1 MGEDHLVAV
10 APNGDVSV
18 VRFGVFELD
27 PRAGELRKRGARLA
41 LQEQP
46 LALLLALLER
56 PGEVVTR
63 AELRQRLWPSGTF
76 VDFDHSLATS
86 INKIRSVLG
95 DSATSPR
102 FVETVARRGYRFI
115 GGVQAAAPEATSPA
129 PHEAVIDSLAVL
141 PFENAGDDTAAEYLS
156 DGLTD
161 SIIMSLSPLRTVR
174 VMARTT
180 VFRYKGRSDPLAV
193 GRELQVR
200 AVLVGQVV
208 QRAGRLRIT
217 VELVDVANG
226 WQLWGAQ
233 YECEP
238 ADLSTVEG
246 AVATDVC
253 RALRVKLSRAQQTR
267 LELRRSGDPA
277 AHWSYLKGRYEAT
290 KMTAD
295 GLERGIAHFRD
306 AVRLDPGHASAHA
319 ALAAAYNLL
328 GFFGISP
335 PAEIFHQARRAALAA
350 LALDD
355 GLAGAHAVMAS
366 VLKVCDWNW
375 AGAEREYR
383 RALEINPS
391 DANAHHW
398 YADFLS
404 ALGRSDEAL
413 HQIHLAQENDP
424 LSLRINVELA
434 WNSYIARDYARS
446 IEYARRTLDMEA
458 ACSAAH
464 LTLGLAFEQSGRFA
478 EAVTACRSAYR
489 RSGRNPAAAAALGH
503 ALASGGE
510 RNEALALLG
519 ELRARAERGYVSPYC
534 VALLHA
540 GLDDAASALGCLRR
554 ALEAHDFWLVWVARD
569 PRLDGLRGDPGF
581 EDILVRIGLRACEP
595 PPGDGGENV
604 GADIRVAADAAAE
617 PPPHSVAH
625 VVHQL
630 ELGDDGPHQQHR
642 DRAGCVDAQRLTDPA
657 QAAQRRIRSAHHP

>member
-1 MGEDHLVAV
+1 MAV
-10 APNGDVSV
+10 PNGDVSV
-18 VRFGVFELD
+18 VRFGVFEVD
-27 PRAGELRKRGARLA
+27 PRAGELRKRGARLR

-95 DSATSPR
+95 DSASSPR
-102 FVETVARRGYRFI
+102 FVETIARRGYRFI
-115 GGVQAAAPEATSPA
+115 GGVQTAPVEATSAA
-129 PHEAVIDSLAVL
+129 PGDAVIDSLAVL
-141 PFENAGDDTAAEYLS
+141 PFENAGHDPAAEYLS

-161 SIIMSLSPLRTVR
+161 SIIMSLLPIPTVR
-174 VMARTT
+174 VMAHTT
-180 VFRYKGRSDPLAV
+180 VFRYKRRDTDPLAV

-200 AVLVGQVV
+200 AVLVGRLV
-208 QRAGRLRIT
+208 QRGGRLLIT

-233 YECEP
+233 YDCEP
-238 ADLSTVEG
+238 ADLSAVEG

-267 LELRRSGDPA
+267 LGLQRSGDPA
-277 AHWSYLKGRYEAT
+277 AHWSYLKGRYEAN

-295 GLERGIAHFRD
+295 GLERGVNHFRD
-306 AVRLDPGHASAHA
+306 AVRLDPRHARAHA

-328 GFFGISP
+328 GFFGLLP
-335 PAEIFHQARRAALAA
+335 PAEVFQQARGAALAA

-355 GLAGAHAVMAS
+355 DLAEAHAVMAS

-375 AGAEREYR
+375 ADAEREYR

-391 DANAHHW
+391 DASAHHW

-413 HQIHLAQENDP
+413 HQIHLAQQNDP

-434 WNSYIARDYARS
+434 WNSYMARDYARS
-446 IEYARRTLDMEA
+446 IEYARLTLDMEA

-464 LTLGLAFEQSGRFA
+464 LMLGLAYEQSGRLP
-478 EAVTACRSAYR
+478 EAIAACRVACE

-503 ALASGGE
+503 ALAVGGE
-510 RNEALALLG
+510 RSEALALLD
-519 ELRARAERGYVSPYC
+519 ELSARAARGYVSPYC
-534 VALLHA
+534 VALLHV
-540 GLDDAASALGCLRR
+540 GQGDAASALGCLQRG
-554 ALEAHDFWLVWVARD
+554 LEAHDFWLVWMARE
-569 PRLDGLRGDPGF
+569 PRLDGLRGDPRF
-581 EDILVRIGLRACEP
+581 DDILAQIGLP
-595 PPGDGGENV
+595 
-604 GADIRVAADAAAE
+604 
-617 PPPHSVAH
+617 
-625 VVHQL
+625 
-630 ELGDDGPHQQHR
+630 
-642 DRAGCVDAQRLTDPA
+642 
-657 QAAQRRIRSAHHP
+657 RS

>member
-1 MGEDHLVAV
+1 MGEAHATAV
-10 APNGDVSV
+10 PIPGVPV

-27 PRAGELRKRGARLA
+27 PRSGELRKRGARLR

-63 AELRQRLWPSGTF
+63 AELRQRLWPSGTI

-102 FVETVARRGYRFI
+102 FVETIARRGYRFI
-115 GGVQAAAPEATSPA
+115 GGVETAPANGTCAPSHDEA
-129 PHEAVIDSLAVL
+129 IDSLAVL
-141 PFENAGDDTAAEYLS
+141 PFENAGDDKAAEYLS
-156 DGLTD
+156 DGLTH
-161 SIIMSLSPLRTVR
+161 SIISSLSPLPTVR
-174 VMARTT
+174 VMAGTT
-180 VFRYKGRSDPLAV
+180 VFRYKGRNSDPLAI

-200 AVLVGQVV
+200 AVLVGRVV
-208 QRAGRLRIT
+208 QRGGRLLIT

-233 YECEP
+233 YDCEP
-238 ADLSTVEG
+238 ADLLTVEG

-253 RALRVKLSRAQQTR
+253 RALRVKLSRAQRIR
-267 LELRRSGDPA
+267 LDVRRSGDPA

-295 GLERGIAHFRD
+295 GLERGIAHFRA
-306 AVRLDPGHASAHA
+306 AVRLDPTHAPAHA

-328 GFFGISP
+328 GFFGLSP
-335 PAEIFHQARRAALAA
+335 PAELFDQARRAALAA
-350 LALDD
+350 LVLDD
-355 GLAGAHAVMAS
+355 GLAEAHAVMAS

-375 AGAEREYR
+375 TDAEREYR

-391 DANAHHW
+391 DASAHHW

-413 HQIHLAQENDP
+413 HQIHLAQQNDP

-434 WNSYIARDYARS
+434 WNSYMARDYARS

-464 LTLGLAFEQSGRFA
+464 LTLGLALEQSGRFA

-489 RSGRNPAAAAALGH
+489 RSARNPAAAAALGH

-510 RNEALALLG
+510 RNEALALLD
-519 ELRARAERGYVSPYC
+519 EQRARAEQGYVSPYC
-534 VALLHA
+534 LALLHA
-540 GLDDAASALGCLRR
+540 GLGDAASALGCLRR
-554 ALEAHDFWLVWVARD
+554 ALEARDFWLVWMARD
-569 PRLDGLRGDPGF
+569 PRIDGLRGDPRF
-581 EDILVRIGLRACEP
+581 EDILDRIGLRACEP
-595 PPGDGGENV
+595 LLGDGDGNA
-604 GADIRVAADAAAE
+604 GADGRDARGGQRVHRRGTQRFAE
-617 PPPHSVAH
+617 GTPSESDPTAPLRTFASSAVK
-625 VVHQL
+625 VF
-630 ELGDDGPHQQHR
+630 R
-642 DRAGCVDAQRLTDPA
+642 NRSRAPRT
-657 QAAQRRIRSAHHP
+657 SAP